1 MLFFAFTLFFISS
14 NARITQGGLD
24 PLHNVQLSEDSSK
37 RAVPTGPNPLHNDYP
52 PLPGPP
58 HLKQN
63 LVSRITQRGLGP
75 LRIIQLSEEGSKRAV
90 PTGPNHLHN

>member
-1 MLFFAFTLFFISS
+1 MFDPTIKKMFVVMLFFAFTLFFISS

-24 PLHNVQLSEDSSK
+24 LLHNVQLSEDSSK
-37 RAVPTGPNPLHNDYP
+37 RAVSTRPNPLHNDYP

-63 LVSRITQRGLGP
+63 LGCVWIELILLKLKT
-75 LRIIQLSEEGSKRAV
+75 E
-90 PTGPNHLHN
+90 N